1 MKQMKDWDLGLEL
14 LKKIEGKN
22 AIDLDKDSSND
33 DMEAIEYSNDVPDFI
48 PVSLEKPDWLMLIKS
63 LLKEYKRLVVN
74 TCEDDD
80 NKKPNRNSIK
90 QLTNT
95 TFINQSIQVL
105 VEMEEGEVEKPAE
118 PLDGEKNDVVVEN
131 TMEKMLD
138 EPMEIAVLPPAT
150 EDNTIPEAVPAKNIS
165 DIPVL
170 IEKTPIV
177 AEDNNDVNM
186 TEAEH
191 QSSLKRKRE
200 EDDEQEETEPNKE
213 VNGDNNSEKSGD
225 SENDEEDEAEE
236 KRLSLRLVTS
246 LVLILCFDYINPDFN
261 NLEHLND
268 NEKKL
273 QMRKLHGSKC
283 SKKKSNLLKKCKLFM
298 TRLIIYPSFI
308 VQLHGTPKK
317 LVKITLY

>member
-1 MKQMKDWDLGLEL
+1 MTQMKDWDLGLEL
-14 LKKIEGKN
+14 LKKIEGKD
-22 AIDLDKDSSND
+22 AIELDKDSSND
-33 DMEAIEYSNDVPDFI
+33 DMEAIEYSNDVPDFV
-48 PVSLEKPDWLMLIKS
+48 PVTLEKPDWSMLIKS
-63 LLKEYKRLVVN
+63 LLKEYKRLVVS

-80 NKKPNRNSIK
+80 NRKSDRNSINR
-90 QLTNT
+90 LTNT

-105 VEMEEGEVEKPAE
+105 VEMEEEVEKPAE

-131 TMEKMLD
+131 TVEKMLD
-138 EPMEIAVLPPAT
+138 EPMEIAVLPPVT
-150 EDNTIPEAVPAKNIS
+150 EDNTIPEAVPAKDTS
-165 DIPVL
+165 GIPVL
-170 IEKTPIV
+170 IEKTRIV
-177 AEDNNDVNM
+177 VEDNNDVNM
-186 TEAEH
+186 TEAEQ

-213 VNGDNNSEKSGD
+213 VNEDNNSEKSGD

-236 KRLSLRLVTS
+236 KRLSLRLVDS
-246 LVLILCFDYINPDFN
+246 FVLILRFDYINPDFN

-273 QMRKLHGSKC
+273 QMRKHHGSKC
-283 SKKKSNLLKKCKLFM
+283 SKKKNNLLKKCKLFM

-317 LVKITLY
+317 LVKITLC